1 MLEWV
6 GGCGVCVWGGAGCLF
21 VVQGCFLVFRRGSV
35 CAVKGLAFES
45 FACAVSVR
53 RVKIERDAD
62 DDFPKGTK
70 LIAPNVLT

>member
-1 MLEWV
+1 MFV
-6 GGCGVCVWGGAGCLF
+6 CLF
-21 VVQGCFLVFRRGSV
+21 VVQGCFLMFRRGLV
-35 CAVKGLAFES
+35 CAVKGLAFEW
-45 FACAVSVR
+45 FASVR

>member
-1 MLEWV
+1 MFV
-6 GGCGVCVWGGAGCLF
+6 CLF
-21 VVQGCFLVFRRGSV
+21 VVQGCFLMFRRGLV